1 MERRSIQV
9 VHARRVFLLPPL
21 FRPRQRRVPH
31 PSSTTAFGPSRLP
44 AMGRSAGA
52 RRLALGSHDPDTISA
67 LVNLACARSYLGHHD
82 EAEAMGRDALERSR
96 RLFGNRNRGYEL
108 VPALCVIKLNILY
121 YIPTRMSIPKPC
133 NGITLYLYLFS
144 GEQTASEHLP

>member
-21 FRPRQRRVPH
+21 FRPRQRRVLLPSPH
-31 PSSTTAFGPSRLP
+31 PRLP
-44 AMGRSAGA
+44 SVHHDCQQWAEVLER
-52 RRLALGSHDPDTISA
+52 RRLALGPHDPDTISA

-82 EAEAMGRDALERSR
+82 EAEAMRRDALERSR

-121 YIPTRMSIPKPC
+121 YIPTRMSITKPC
-133 NGITLYLYLFS
+133 NGITLYL
-144 GEQTASEHLP
+144 